1 MCMFL
6 CFWKY
11 IPHRKRQMEEEKSL
25 MDFLESFEYSI
36 IHPKI
41 FKGLTVYWHHSR
53 CWGSPNETHP
63 LLGCLY
69 FIGEFD
75 NKSEQL

>member
-1 MCMFL
+1 
-6 CFWKY
+6 
-11 IPHRKRQMEEEKSL
+11 MEEEKSL

>member
-1 MCMFL
+1 MGMFL

-11 IPHRKRQMEEEKSL
+11 IPHKKRQMEEEKSL
-25 MDFLESFEYSI
+25 MDFPASFKYSVLQ
-36 IHPKI
+36 PKI

-53 CWGSPNETHP
+53 CWESSSENPP
-63 LLGCLY
+63 LVGLY

-75 NKSEQL
+75 NKSEQ